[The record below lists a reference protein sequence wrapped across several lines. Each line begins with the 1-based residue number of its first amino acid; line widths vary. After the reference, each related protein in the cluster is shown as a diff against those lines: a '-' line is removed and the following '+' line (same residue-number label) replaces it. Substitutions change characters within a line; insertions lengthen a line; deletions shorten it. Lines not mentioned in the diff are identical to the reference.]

1 MRYALIIAG
10 VIVVLVVVVV
20 VVGYALPVKHRAT
33 IVGTYRAAP
42 ETIYAVITDFAAAP
56 SWRADVKRVELLPT
70 GFKETTR
77 NGTLTYA
84 VEERVPNQHL
94 VTRIAEDGEV
104 YNPVFRFVSRFVIGL
119 DTSLRKYHAALGK
132 RLGEQPTLAAE

>member
-20 VVGYALPVKHRAT
+20 VIGYALPVKHRAT

-56 SWRADVKRVELLPT
+56 SWRADVKRVELLLT

-94 VTRIAEDGEV
+94 VTRIADKNLPYGGAWIYELQQAPGGGTRLRIAEAGEV
-104 YNPVFRFVSRFVIGL
+104 YN
-119 DTSLRKYHAALGK
+119 
-132 RLGEQPTLAAE
+132 